1 VRGGLELNAGKIE
14 ALVHWAA
21 KKRLG
26 VVAIQETMSL
36 GEQER
41 VMKDPLGEKWM
52 LHTAGGGAQSV
63 CMERVSW
70 WGRAS
75 R

>member
-1 VRGGLELNAGKIE
+1 M
-14 ALVHWAA
+14 HWAA

-52 LHTAGGGAQSV
+52 LHTAGGGHKA
-63 CMERVSW
+63 CAWHGFLGGAMLR
-70 WGRAS
+70 GRGIQCDQRES
-75 R
+75 KLD